1 MALKMPKGTQFGF
14 APIIPTQIPVTAFSK
29 AAPPLASVAAGAV
42 DEGDI
47 VLVGVPGWP
56 LLNNVVSQA
65 GTPAGGAVPL
75 TGLDTTDAVLFP
87 GTSGAGF
94 LQKAGD
100 FIDFTQQGDASTSG
114 GDQQYWTGTLM
125 EDPTGRQIQI
135 PTFKN
140 ANLTHPEDAF
150 ATARRLLADCEP
162 RVAGAGPR
170 HISEFARMSAAGLL
184 RRYEQDGLMTG
195 IPTGYQPLDDLLG
208 GWQETDLI
216 IVAARPSV
224 GKSAFTMQS
233 LLHATSPG
241 VGRVGLFAS
250 LEMSGEQLSDRAIS
264 HLGRINAA
272 HIRQPKQMEP
282 DEWPRSSE
290 AFNSLQKLGLFVDDA
305 SGMTVEAICARAR
318 QLRAAE
324 PLALIAIDYLTYI
337 DLPKNDTQEQGI
349 QHVTRTLKGLAKE
362 LRVPVILLSQLNR
375 DGDDEPELKHLRG
388 SGAIEQDADVVIF
401 LHRPNKA
408 DRSTVKAKVAKHRN
422 GALGEFYMHA
432 DMAMQRFTPMDAP
445 PPPPAEQAGT
455 LRRSKPAAPRARQG
469 RQIVGGGYDD

>member
-1 MALKMPKGTQFGF
+1 MSRPAWDAESAVLACMLRDRASYWTAADLLVAEDFQGEGNRELFQALVQEIEAGKPADAVSIGESF
-14 APIIPTQIPVTAFSK
+14 PE
-29 AAPPLASVAAGAV
+29 LASLAIEIDAGT
-42 DEGDI
+42 
-47 VLVGVPGWP
+47 VGVPRYIRNYAEQ
-56 LLNNVVSQA
+56 LSSRSALRRLQNV
-65 GTPAGGAVPL
+65 
-75 TGLDTTDAVLFP
+75 
-87 GTSGAGF
+87 
-94 LQKAGD
+94 
-100 FIDFTQQGDASTSG
+100 
-114 GDQQYWTGTLM
+114 
-125 EDPTGRQIQI
+125 GRAI
-135 PTFKN
+135 
-140 ANLTHPEDAF
+140 ARLTHPDDAF
-150 ATARRLLADCEP
+150 ATARRWLADCEP
-162 RVAGAGPR
+162 RAPGAGPR
-170 HISEFARMSAAGLL
+170 HISEFARMSKDGLM
-184 RRYEQDGLMTG
+184 RRYEQEGLMTG
-195 IPTGYQPLDDLLG
+195 IPTGYEPLDDLLG
-208 GWQETDLI
+208 GWQDTDLV

-224 GKSAFTMQS
+224 GKSAFAMQS
-233 LLHATSPG
+233 VLHATSPG

-282 DEWPRSSE
+282 EEWPRSTE
-290 AFNSLQKLGLFVDDA
+290 AFSSLQKLGLFVDDA

-318 QLRAAE
+318 QLRATE
-324 PLALIAIDYLTYI
+324 PLALVAIDYLTYI

-362 LRVPVILLSQLNR
+362 LRLPVILLSQLNR

-432 DMAMQRFTPMDAP
+432 DMAMQRFTPIDAP

-455 LRRSKPAAPRARQG
+455 LRRSKSPAPRPRQG
-469 RQIVGGGYDD
+469 RQIVGAGYDD

>member
-1 MALKMPKGTQFGF
+1 MSRPVFDAESAVLACMLRDREAYWKVEDVLVADDFHDEQNRELFLVLVREIKAGKPADAVSIGESFPELAALAVAIDSSSLGAGRYIRNYAEQLSSRS
-14 APIIPTQIPVTAFSK
+14 AFRR
-29 AAPPLASVAAGAV
+29 LQAAGRA
-42 DEGDI
+42 I
-47 VLVGVPGWP
+47 ARL
-56 LLNNVVSQA
+56 
-65 GTPAGGAVPL
+65 TPA
-75 TGLDTTDAVLFP
+75 D
-87 GTSGAGF
+87 
-94 LQKAGD
+94 
-100 FIDFTQQGDASTSG
+100 
-114 GDQQYWTGTLM
+114 
-125 EDPTGRQIQI
+125 
-135 PTFKN
+135 
-140 ANLTHPEDAF
+140 DAF

-233 LLHATSPG
+233 VLHATSPG

-455 LRRSKPAAPRARQG
+455 LRRTKPAAPRARQG
-469 RQIVGGGYDD
+469 RQIVGAGYDD

>member
-1 MALKMPKGTQFGF
+1 MSR
-14 APIIPTQIPVTAFSK
+14 PVWDAE
-29 AAPPLASVAAGAV
+29 GAV
-42 DEGDI
+42 LACMLRDRNAYWSAADVLLESDFQNGQNRELFN
-47 VLVGVPGWP
+47 VLV
-56 LLNNVVSQA
+56 QEIKA
-65 GTPAGGAVPL
+65 GKPA
-75 TGLDTTDAVLFP
+75 DAVSIGENFP
-87 GTSGAGF
+87 DLADHALDISANSLGSARF
-94 LQKAGD
+94 IRNYADQLSSRNALRRLQ
-100 FIDFTQQGDASTSG
+100 SV
-114 GDQQYWTGTLM
+114 
-125 EDPTGRQIQI
+125 GRAI
-135 PTFKN
+135 
-140 ANLTHPEDAF
+140 ANLTHPDDAF

-170 HISEFARMSAAGLL
+170 HISEFARMSKDGLM

-195 IPTGYQPLDDLLG
+195 IPTGYEPLDDLLG
-208 GWQETDLI
+208 GWQDTDLV

-224 GKSAFTMQS
+224 GKSAFAMQS
-233 LLHATSPG
+233 VLHATSPG

-282 DEWPRSSE
+282 EEWPRSTE
-290 AFNSLQKLGLFVDDA
+290 AFSALQKLGLFVDDA

-318 QLRAAE
+318 QLRATE
-324 PLALIAIDYLTYI
+324 PLALVAIDYLTYI

-362 LRVPVILLSQLNR
+362 LRIPVILLSQLNR

-455 LRRSKPAAPRARQG
+455 LRRTKPAAPRARQG
-469 RQIVGGGYDD
+469 RQIVGVGYDD